1 MVNKRRSE
9 LQIMEEI
16 LDLSKKGAKKTEILY
31 QSNTNFAQ
39 LEEYLHWLMDKDLLK
54 EEYVKNNSGS
64 QSRLF
69 ITTKKG
75 SEFLRDVN
83 KVYTYLR

>member
-16 LDLSKKGAKKTEILY
+16 LDFTREGAKKTEILY

-39 LEEYLHWLMDKDLLK
+39 LEEYLHFLLEKDLLK
-54 EEYVKNNSGS
+54 EKQVQNNSGS
-64 QSRLF
+64 MSRLF

-75 SEFLRDVN
+75 TDFLREIN
-83 KVYTYLR
+83 KVYTYLK